1 MHIPDGYL
9 SPTTVVI
16 TYAVVVPLW
25 MYGFKKLKSSLN
37 EETLPLIGALSAMS
51 FIIMMF
57 NIPIPGGTSGH
68 AVGAA
73 LISILFNPWIGFIS
87 VSLVLLIQATV
98 FGDGG
103 VSTLAANALS
113 MAFVGSFL
121 GYYSFMLL
129 KRYKFAPF
137 FAGWI
142 ALVGSSVLTSVLLG
156 IQPLFWVADGKP
168 LYFPFDLKVT
178 FMALV
183 GSHILFFGVVEG
195 IFTAFVYSF
204 IKKREEAERV

>member
-9 SPTTVVI
+9 SPATVVA
-16 TYAVVVPLW
+16 TYVVAVPLW
-25 MYGFKKLKSSLN
+25 VYGFRRLKTTLN

-87 VSLVLLIQATV
+87 VSMVLLIQAV
-98 FGDGG
+98 IFGDGG

-113 MAFVGSFL
+113 MAFVGSFM

-129 KRYKFAPF
+129 KKYKFSPF

-142 ALVGSSVLTSVLLG
+142 ALVSSSVLTSILLG
-156 IQPLFWVADGKP
+156 IQPIFWVAEGKP

-178 FMALV
+178 FVALV
-183 GSHILFFGVVEG
+183 GSHMLFFGVVEG
-195 IFTAFVYSF
+195 VFTYFVYLF
-204 IKKREEAERV
+204 VKKSTVNQN